1 MGKTNRCSKKTLRAA
16 PLPLIYE
23 AGDLRYTKRGNYP
36 ANPQGEIPK
45 ESDGA
50 GSRTLTFSIAG
61 TSKSMPQIG
70 LGVASHGQLLTE
82 KAIDRFAE
90 TFETQAATVES
101 AR

>member
-1 MGKTNRCSKKTLRAA
+1 MKLPETVLYYGKNELLLEKTLRAA

-50 GSRTLTFSIAG
+50 GSRTLTLNWGRRSQ
-61 TSKSMPQIG
+61 P
-70 LGVASHGQLLTE
+70 
-82 KAIDRFAE
+82 RP
-90 TFETQAATVES
+90 AAYGKGD
-101 AR
+101 

>member
-1 MGKTNRCSKKTLRAA
+1 
-16 PLPLIYE
+16 
-23 AGDLRYTKRGNYP
+23 
-36 ANPQGEIPK
+36 
-45 ESDGA
+45 
-50 GSRTLTFSIAG
+50 
-61 TSKSMPQIG
+61 MPQIG